1 MAGTQAQHEREK
13 LIINKMIDVFSLSV
27 LLFYTIVQNIKHK
40 MSRYY
45 EIDIQ
50 YLLFVNLH
58 RIDLLAWRM
67 QIVSS
72 IV

>member
-1 MAGTQAQHEREK
+1 M
-13 LIINKMIDVFSLSV
+13 FSVSQSSS
-27 LLFYTIVQNIKHK
+27 YTIVQNIKHK

-72 IV
+72 IIVNVNVIVGIVDTSQ

>member
-1 MAGTQAQHEREK
+1 M
-13 LIINKMIDVFSLSV
+13 FSVSQSSS
-27 LLFYTIVQNIKHK
+27 YTIVQNIKHK

-58 RIDLLAWRM
+58 RIELLAWRM